1 MTHVPQHAR
10 NGAPRLSEDEL
21 RALLAQFP
29 DWRRDGD
36 SIERKVEV
44 RDFRAALR
52 LVNLVGEA
60 AERENH
66 HPDLAMAA
74 ESEFVVD
81 HMKSAFPE
89 LDDARGTIERVVTTE
104 ERLFSST
111 LSNGLRK
118 LDEFVSLTRK
128 LAPRT

>member
-1 MTHVPQHAR
+1 MTRVPDHAR
-10 NGAPRLSEDEL
+10 NGAQRLPEDEL

-36 SIERKVEV
+36 WIERKVEV

-66 HPDLAMAA
+66 HPDLAITGWNKVTFRL
-74 ESEFVVD
+74 ST
-81 HMKSAFPE
+81 H
-89 LDDARGTIERVVTTE
+89 DARGLTG
-104 ERLFSST
+104 
-111 LSNGLRK
+111 N
-118 LDEFVSLTRK
+118 DFV
-128 LAPRT
+128 LAREIDVLVAVG

>member
-29 DWRRDGD
+29 DWRRDGAW
-36 SIERKVEV
+36 IERKVEL

-66 HPDLAMAA
+66 HPDLAINGWNKVTFRLSTHDAGGLTDND
-74 ESEFVVD
+74 FV
-81 HMKSAFPE
+81 
-89 LDDARGTIERVVTTE
+89 LAREIDVLVAVG
-104 ERLFSST
+104 
-111 LSNGLRK
+111 
-118 LDEFVSLTRK
+118 
-128 LAPRT
+128 